1 MQPVITV
8 EYLSRS
14 GDCKF
19 EEESVSFHNPDE
31 LFSFIS
37 PGGGCDAI
45 PDEVDEIQMVF
56 LQADQPNAQNPIANR
71 RVTLELGMVFLTG
84 SLAEIIQT
92 AEQLVDRAERGELS
106 DSFLRAINVEL

>member
-14 GDCKF
+14 GDCNF
-19 EEESVSFHNPDE
+19 EEESVSFHNTDE

-56 LQADQPNAQNPIANR
+56 LQAVQPDAHNPIANR